1 MEIIKKATPTA
12 PKLLLYGM
20 SGVGKSTLAAKLEK
34 PLFID
39 LEGGINYLDVARTE
53 TLATDKNG
61 NAYDKF
67 FNILLEIGRN
77 KEQYKEYKTIV
88 IDSVDWLV
96 RYATEK
102 AAGIDMNHLDA
113 TLNRAGGGYGN
124 GKQMLENE
132 IRTYLLPYL
141 SRLNLLGFGVCFIAH
156 TEQKV
161 LLDGD
166 GNKIETIT
174 PKIDVNTM
182 NVFVEW
188 CDFVYYLKKR
198 DDGERYLLL
207 DSDGVSLAKN
217 RVGRTG
223 EVNLKE
229 VDINELLKPE
239 EKK

>member
-20 SGVGKSTLAAKLEK
+20 AGVGKSSLAAKLEK
-34 PLFID
+34 PLFVD
-39 LEGGINYLDVARTE
+39 LEGGLNYLDVDRTE
-53 TLATDKNG
+53 TITS
-61 NAYDKF
+61 YDKF
-67 FNILLEIGRN
+67 YEILVEIGRN
-77 KEQYKEYKTIV
+77 REAYKQYKTIV
-88 IDSVDWLV
+88 IDSIDWLV

-102 AAGIDMNHLDA
+102 AAGIDLNNLDS

-132 IRTYLLPYL
+132 IRTHLLPFL
-141 SRLNLLGFGVCFIAH
+141 ARLNLLGFGICFVAH
-156 TEQKV
+156 TDQKV

-198 DDGERYLLL
+198 DNGERYLLL

-223 EVNLKE
+223 EVNLKDE
-229 VDINELLKPE
+229 DINNLLKPE
-239 EKK
+239 NKEK

>member
-1 MEIIKKATPTA
+1 MEVIKKATPTA

-20 SGVGKSTLAAKLEK
+20 AGVGKSSLAAKLDK

-39 LEGGINYLDVARTE
+39 LEGGLNYLDVARTG
-53 TLATDKNG
+53 TLDN
-61 NAYDKF
+61 YEKF
-67 FNILLEIGRN
+67 FEIIVEIGRN
-77 KEQYKEYKTIV
+77 PELYKDYKTIV

-96 RYATEK
+96 RLATEK
-102 AAGIDMNHLDA
+102 AAGINLKNLDA
-113 TLNRAGGGYGN
+113 TLNKSNGGYGN
-124 GKQMLENE
+124 GKQVLENE
-132 IRTYLLPYL
+132 IRTHLLPFL
-141 SRLNLLGFGVCFIAH
+141 ARLNALGFGICFIAH
-156 TEQKV
+156 TDQKI

-207 DSDGVSLAKN
+207 DSDGISLAKN

-223 EVNLKE
+223 EVKLKDY
-229 VDINELLKPE
+229 DINDLLKPTK
-239 EKK
+239 EKE

>member
-1 MEIIKKATPTA
+1 MKVITKPTPTA

-20 SGVGKSTLAAKLEK
+20 SGVGKSSLAAKLEK

-39 LEGGINYLDVARTE
+39 LEGGLNYLEVDRTE
-53 TLATDKNG
+53 TLTT
-61 NAYDKF
+61 YDKF
-67 FNILLEIGRN
+67 YEVLVEIGRN
-77 KEQYKEYKTIV
+77 REEYSKYKTIV
-88 IDSVDWLV
+88 IDSADWLV
-96 RYATEK
+96 RLATEK
-102 AAGIDMNHLDA
+102 AAGIDLNNLDA
-113 TLNRAGGGYGN
+113 TLNKSNGGYGN
-124 GKQMLENE
+124 GKQVLENE
-132 IRTYLLPYL
+132 IRTHLLPFL
-141 SRLNLLGFGVCFIAH
+141 SRLNLLGFGICFIAH

-198 DDGERYLLL
+198 DDGERFLLL

-217 RVGRTG
+217 RVNRTG
-223 EVNLKE
+223 EVSLKDH
-229 VDINELLKPE
+229 DINKLLKPVE
-239 EKK
+239 AKKEK

>member
-1 MEIIKKATPTA
+1 MEVIKKATPTA

-20 SGVGKSTLAAKLEK
+20 AGVGKSSLAAKLEK

-39 LEGGINYLDVARTE
+39 LEGGLNYLDVDRTA
-53 TLATDKNG
+53 TLDS
-61 NAYDKF
+61 YDKF
-67 FNILLEIGRN
+67 YEVLVEIGRN
-77 KEQYKEYKTIV
+77 REQYKEYKTIV

-102 AAGIDMNHLDA
+102 AAGVDLNHLDA

-132 IRTYLLPYL
+132 IRTHLLPFL
-141 SRLNLLGFGVCFIAH
+141 ARLNALGFGICFIGH
-156 TEQKV
+156 TDQKV

-207 DSDGVSLAKN
+207 DSDGTSLAKN

-223 EVNLKE
+223 EVNLKDN
-229 VDINELLKPE
+229 DINELLKPIK

>member
-1 MEIIKKATPTA
+1 MEIIRKATPTA

-20 SGVGKSTLAAKLEK
+20 AGVGKSSLAAKLES

-39 LEGGINYLDVARTE
+39 LEGGLNYIDVDRTA
-53 TLATDKNG
+53 TLTS
-61 NAYDKF
+61 YDKF
-67 FNILLEIGRN
+67 YEVLVEIGRN
-77 KEQYKEYKTIV
+77 REAYKQYKTIV

-102 AAGIDMNHLDA
+102 AAGIDLNNLDA
-113 TLNRAGGGYGN
+113 TLNKSNGGYGN
-124 GKQMLENE
+124 GKQVLENE
-132 IRTYLLPYL
+132 IRTHLLPFL
-141 SRLNLLGFGVCFIAH
+141 ARLNLLGFGICFIAH
-156 TEQKV
+156 TDQKI

-223 EVNLKE
+223 EVNLKDH
-229 VDINELLKPE
+229 DINKLLRPE
-239 EKK
+239 EVKKQEKK

>member
-1 MEIIKKATPTA
+1 MEVIKKATPTA

-20 SGVGKSTLAAKLEK
+20 AGVGKSSLAAKLEK

-39 LEGGINYLDVARTE
+39 LEGGLNYLDVDRTE
-53 TLATDKNG
+53 TLTT
-61 NAYDKF
+61 YDKF
-67 FNILLEIGRN
+67 YEILVEIGRN
-77 KEQYKEYKTIV
+77 REQYKEYKTIV

-96 RYATEK
+96 RLATEK
-102 AAGIDMNHLDA
+102 AAGIDLNNLDA

-132 IRTYLLPYL
+132 IRTHLLPFL
-141 SRLNLLGFGVCFIAH
+141 SRLNLLGFGICFIAH

-198 DDGERYLLL
+198 DNGGRYLLL

-223 EVNLKE
+223 EVNLNDN
-229 VDINELLKPE
+229 DINELLKPKK

>member
-20 SGVGKSTLAAKLEK
+20 SGVGKSSLAAKLEK

-39 LEGGINYLDVARTE
+39 LEGGLNYLDVERTG
-53 TLATDKNG
+53 TLTT
-61 NAYDKF
+61 YDKF
-67 FNILLEIGRN
+67 YEILVEIGRN
-77 KEQYKEYKTIV
+77 REAYKQYKTIV

-96 RYATEK
+96 RLATEK
-102 AAGIDMNHLDA
+102 AAGIDLNNLDA
-113 TLNRAGGGYGN
+113 TLNKSNGGYGN
-124 GKQMLENE
+124 GKQVLENE
-132 IRTYLLPYL
+132 IRTHLLPFL
-141 SRLNLLGFGVCFIAH
+141 SRLNLLGFGICFIAH

-207 DSDGVSLAKN
+207 ESDGVSLAKN
-217 RVGRTG
+217 RVGRHG
-223 EVNLKE
+223 EVNIKDYD
-229 VDINELLKPE
+229 VNELLKPE
-239 EKK
+239 KKEK

>member
-1 MEIIKKATPTA
+1 MEVIKKATPTA

-20 SGVGKSTLAAKLEK
+20 AGVGKSSLAGKLEK

-39 LEGGINYLDVARTE
+39 LEGGLNYLDVARTE
-53 TLATDKNG
+53 TITT
-61 NAYDKF
+61 YDKF
-67 FNILLEIGRN
+67 YEVLVEIGRN
-77 KEQYKEYKTIV
+77 REEYKNYKTIV

-102 AAGIDMNHLDA
+102 AAGIDLNNLDS

-132 IRTYLLPYL
+132 IRTHLLPFL
-141 SRLNLLGFGVCFIAH
+141 ARLNLLGFGICFIAH
-156 TEQKV
+156 TDQKV

-198 DDGERYLLL
+198 DNGERYLLL

-223 EVNLKE
+223 EVNLKDH
-229 VDINELLKPE
+229 DINDLLKPIKE
-239 EKK
+239 NK

>member
-1 MEIIKKATPTA
+1 MEVIKKATPTA

-20 SGVGKSTLAAKLEK
+20 AGVGKSSLASKLEK

-39 LEGGINYLDVARTE
+39 LEGGLNYLDVDRTE
-53 TLATDKNG
+53 TITD
-61 NAYDKF
+61 YEKF
-67 FNILLEIGRN
+67 FNVLVEIGRN
-77 KEQYKEYKTIV
+77 REQYKEYKTLV

-96 RYATEK
+96 RLATEK
-102 AAGIDMNHLDA
+102 AAGIDLNNLDA
-113 TLNRAGGGYGN
+113 TLNKSNGGYGN
-124 GKQMLENE
+124 GKQVLENE
-132 IRTYLLPYL
+132 IRTHLLPFL
-141 SRLNLLGFGVCFIAH
+141 ARLNLLGFGICFIGH
-156 TEQKV
+156 TDQKI

-207 DSDGVSLAKN
+207 ESDGVSLAKN

-223 EVNLKE
+223 EVNLKDH
-229 VDINELLKPE
+229 DINTLLKPE
-239 EKK
+239 KAKQEKK

>member
-20 SGVGKSTLAAKLEK
+20 SGVGKSTLASKLEK
-34 PLFID
+34 PLFLD
-39 LEGGINYLDVARTE
+39 LEGGLNYIDVDRTE
-53 TLATDKNG
+53 TIQG
-61 NAYDKF
+61 YDEF
-67 FNILLEIGRN
+67 FENLVEIGRN
-77 KEQYKEYKTIV
+77 LEAYKKYKTIV
-88 IDSVDWLV
+88 IDSADWLV
-96 RYATEK
+96 RLATEK
-102 AAGIDMNHLDA
+102 AAGIDMKHLDS

-132 IRTYLLPYL
+132 IRTHLLPFL
-141 SRLNLLGFGVCFIAH
+141 SRLNLLGFGICFVAH
-156 TEQKV
+156 TEQKI

-207 DSDGVSLAKN
+207 ESDGTSLAKN
-217 RVGRTG
+217 RVGRSG
-223 EVNLKE
+223 EVKLKDI
-229 VDINELLKPE
+229 DINELLKP
-239 EKK
+239 KK